1 MRKGP
6 QAYISISLR
15 NYPSH
20 DSDFLP
26 RLLAKQS
33 YCEDDSIR
41 LQQGSLGKEDQAWLR
56 IKYYFHL
63 SQAKKYMKILKP
75 C

>member
-6 QAYISISLR
+6 HAYIAISLR

-41 LQQGSLGKEDQAWLR
+41 RQQGSLGKEDQAWLR
-56 IKYYFHL
+56 IKYYRRARTSPKGRL
-63 SQAKKYMKILKP
+63 QR
-75 C
+75 

>member
-26 RLLAKQS
+26 RHLAKPS
-33 YCEDDSIR
+33 YCEDDSKTAAGIF
-41 LQQGSLGKEDQAWLR
+41 GKGRSSMA
-56 IKYYFHL
+56 
-63 SQAKKYMKILKP
+63 
-75 C
+75 